1 MDSRLSLYVTYCTVL
16 LVLRFLL
23 SSQREREEEGKGM
36 EQFHLAAQGEV
47 RPRRG
52 QQEGADRITHANA
65 SLVAGVCTAVTV
77 EAAALVA
84 GFQLGAALSALA
96 GAHQTA

>member
-1 MDSRLSLYVTYCTVL
+1 MSLTVL
-16 LVLRFLL
+16 LLHRFLL

-36 EQFHLAAQGEV
+36 EQFHLTAQGEV
-47 RPRRG
+47 RS
-52 QQEGADRITHANA
+52 QQAGADRITHAYA
-65 SLVAGVCTAVTV
+65 SLVAGVCAAVTV

-84 GFQLGAALSALA
+84 GFQLGAALSTLA